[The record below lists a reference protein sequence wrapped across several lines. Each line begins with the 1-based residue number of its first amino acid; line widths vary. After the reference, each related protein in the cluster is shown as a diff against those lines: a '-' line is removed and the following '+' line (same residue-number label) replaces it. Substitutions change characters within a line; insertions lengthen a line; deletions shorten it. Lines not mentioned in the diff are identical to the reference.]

1 MGAIMTFRVQKRR
14 CATCIYRKDSVL
26 DLQHLEDQV
35 RDEHV
40 GFRSYRVCH
49 HSDDLCCRGFWD
61 YHKDE
66 FTLGQ
71 MAQRLGMVE
80 FVTEDILK

>member
-1 MGAIMTFRVQKRR
+1 MTFRVQKRR